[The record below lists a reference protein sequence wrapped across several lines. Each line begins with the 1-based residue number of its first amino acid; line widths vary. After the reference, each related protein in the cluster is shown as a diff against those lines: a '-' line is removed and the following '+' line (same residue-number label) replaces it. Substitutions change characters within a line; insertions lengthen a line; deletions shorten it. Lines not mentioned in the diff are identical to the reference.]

1 MPSYEVI
8 SRIAEFLMAE
18 EVMAAGGGSLA
29 DSMIYPRAYRKRLPA
44 FLRALIVGFLMAQFV
59 APAVAERFEL
69 TQKETVAL
77 CFFLGFAGVRVLHVA
92 EGQLTKRLKT
102 DPDSLPNQG

>member
-1 MPSYEVI
+1 MLSYEVI
-8 SRIAEFLMAE
+8 SRVVEFIMAE
-18 EVMAAGGGSLA
+18 EVIAAGGGSLA
-29 DSMIYPRAYRKRLPA
+29 DSMIYPRTYRKRVPA

-59 APAVAERFEL
+59 APAASERFDL

-92 EGQLTKRLKT
+92 EGQLTKKLRT
-102 DPDSLPNQG
+102 DPDLNPDQG